1 MHVQPISTFRLFQEG
16 HLLRNSIAIFVLT
29 TLFYFIG
36 AELRLV
42 HELSLFWPL
51 NGVMAGVFARYVWLN
66 RLHYYAISYVAMLV
80 YDAITTEWG
89 LVSLAINFSNMMFIV
104 TVALLVARDKRL
116 GKNKYEPVSALR
128 LFNYC
133 LLAALLCAI
142 VGAIGSVSIDT
153 LDFWP
158 LLADWFSEQF
168 STGVL
173 IVPCML
179 TLAIPGV
186 LPRFKAE
193 QMMPAIALIV
203 SVIASVVIG
212 GAGSLAFPLPALIWC
227 AVRYTPQ
234 VTCLL
239 TFVTGAVE
247 VVLVANSVIDISV
260 GSPFSIPQMFSARL
274 GIATMAICPIMDTTI
289 IRGLNEKGEA
299 VSDARLIRSVNREI
313 SVYSEYDEFLKLAHN
328 PEMRFVFS
336 NTTEAGISYHAGD
349 KFDDAP
355 AVSYPAKLTRLLF
368 ERFSHFNGALDK
380 GWIIIPCEL
389 IDYNGDALRELVLRY
404 AQEWALPEAFI
415 QWLDQANSFC
425 STLVDRIVT
434 GYPRDEV
441 AKLEEEL
448 GYHDGFLDT
457 AEHFYLFVIQ
467 GPKSLATELRL
478 DKYPLNVLIVDDI
491 KPYKE
496 RKVAILNGAH
506 TALVPVAFQ
515 AGLDTVGEAMNDAE
529 ICAFVEK
536 AIYEEIIP
544 VLDLPRDE
552 LESFASAV
560 TGRFR
565 NPYIKHQLLSIA
577 LNGMT
582 KFRTRILPQLLAGQK
597 ANGTLPARLTFALA
611 ALIAF
616 YRGVRNGETYPVQ
629 DDAHWLERYQQ
640 LWSQYRDRVI
650 GTQELV
656 AIVLAEKDH
665 WEQDLTQVPGLV
677 EQVANDLDA
686 ILEKGMREAVRPLC

>member
-142 VGAIGSVSIDT
+142 VGAIGSVSIDS

-173 IVPCML
+173 M
-179 TLAIPGV
+179 
-186 LPRFKAE
+186 
-193 QMMPAIALIV
+193 
-203 SVIASVVIG
+203 VIASVVIG

-274 GIATMAICPIMDTTI
+274 GIATMAICPIM
-289 IRGLNEKGEA
+289 
-299 VSDARLIRSVNREI
+299 VSFSVAAIN
-313 SVYSEYDEFLKLAHN
+313 SLMKQV
-328 PEMRFVFS
+328 
-336 NTTEAGISYHAGD
+336 
-349 KFDDAP
+349 
-355 AVSYPAKLTRLLF
+355 
-368 ERFSHFNGALDK
+368 
-380 GWIIIPCEL
+380 
-389 IDYNGDALRELVLRY
+389 ALR
-404 AQEWALPEAFI
+404 ADF
-415 QWLDQANSFC
+415 DF
-425 STLVDRIVT
+425 
-434 GYPRDEV
+434 
-441 AKLEEEL
+441 
-448 GYHDGFLDT
+448 
-457 AEHFYLFVIQ
+457 
-467 GPKSLATELRL
+467 
-478 DKYPLNVLIVDDI
+478 
-491 KPYKE
+491 
-496 RKVAILNGAH
+496 
-506 TALVPVAFQ
+506 
-515 AGLDTVGEAMNDAE
+515 
-529 ICAFVEK
+529 
-536 AIYEEIIP
+536 
-544 VLDLPRDE
+544 
-552 LESFASAV
+552 
-560 TGRFR
+560 
-565 NPYIKHQLLSIA
+565 
-577 LNGMT
+577 
-582 KFRTRILPQLLAGQK
+582 
-597 ANGTLPARLTFALA
+597 
-611 ALIAF
+611 
-616 YRGVRNGETYPVQ
+616 
-629 DDAHWLERYQQ
+629 
-640 LWSQYRDRVI
+640 
-650 GTQELV
+650 
-656 AIVLAEKDH
+656 
-665 WEQDLTQVPGLV
+665 LTQVYSRSGLYEALKSPSLKQTQHLTVMLLDIDYFKSINDNYGHECGDKVLSVFAQHIQKIVGDKGLV
-677 EQVANDLDA
+677 ARMGGEEFAVAVPSVNPVDGLLMA
-686 ILEKGMREAVRPLC
+686 EKIRKGVELQPFTWQQKTLYLTVSIGVGSGCASYRTLTDDFNKLMVEADTCLYRSKKDGRNRTSTMRYGEEVV

>member
-133 LLAALLCAI
+133 LLA
-142 VGAIGSVSIDT
+142 
-153 LDFWP
+153 
-158 LLADWFSEQF
+158 DWFSEQF

-274 GIATMAICPIMDTTI
+274 GIATMAICPIM
-289 IRGLNEKGEA
+289 
-299 VSDARLIRSVNREI
+299 VSFSVAAIN
-313 SVYSEYDEFLKLAHN
+313 SLMKQV
-328 PEMRFVFS
+328 
-336 NTTEAGISYHAGD
+336 
-349 KFDDAP
+349 
-355 AVSYPAKLTRLLF
+355 
-368 ERFSHFNGALDK
+368 
-380 GWIIIPCEL
+380 
-389 IDYNGDALRELVLRY
+389 ALR
-404 AQEWALPEAFI
+404 ADF
-415 QWLDQANSFC
+415 DF
-425 STLVDRIVT
+425 
-434 GYPRDEV
+434 
-441 AKLEEEL
+441 
-448 GYHDGFLDT
+448 
-457 AEHFYLFVIQ
+457 
-467 GPKSLATELRL
+467 
-478 DKYPLNVLIVDDI
+478 
-491 KPYKE
+491 
-496 RKVAILNGAH
+496 
-506 TALVPVAFQ
+506 
-515 AGLDTVGEAMNDAE
+515 
-529 ICAFVEK
+529 
-536 AIYEEIIP
+536 
-544 VLDLPRDE
+544 
-552 LESFASAV
+552 
-560 TGRFR
+560 
-565 NPYIKHQLLSIA
+565 
-577 LNGMT
+577 
-582 KFRTRILPQLLAGQK
+582 
-597 ANGTLPARLTFALA
+597 
-611 ALIAF
+611 
-616 YRGVRNGETYPVQ
+616 
-629 DDAHWLERYQQ
+629 
-640 LWSQYRDRVI
+640 
-650 GTQELV
+650 
-656 AIVLAEKDH
+656 
-665 WEQDLTQVPGLV
+665 LTQVYSRSGLYEALKSPSLKQTQHLTVMLLDIDYFKSINDNYGHECGDKVLSVFAQHIQKIVGDKGLV
-677 EQVANDLDA
+677 ARMGGEEFAVAVPSVNPVDGLLMA
-686 ILEKGMREAVRPLC
+686 EKIRKGVELQPFTWQQKTLYLTVSIGVGSGCASYRTLTDDFNKLMVEADTCLYRSKKDGRNRTSTMRYGEEVV

>member
-274 GIATMAICPIMDTTI
+274 GIATMAICPIMVSFSVAAINSLMKQVALRAELAVERFDRRWNTERTVLLRLPQEDMCQTFGLPSSVKYESDGGPGIAQIMAFLMGSSEALKDRYDFMKFQVFQWLIGATDGHAKNFSVFIQAGGSYRLTPFYDI
-289 IRGLNEKGEA
+289 ISAFPVLGGTGIHI
-299 VSDARLIRSVNREI
+299 SD
-313 SVYSEYDEFLKLAHN
+313 LKLAMGLNASKGKKTAIDKIYPRHFLATAKVLKF
-328 PEMRFVFS
+328 PEVQMHEILSDFARM
-336 NTTEAGISYHAGD
+336 I
-349 KFDDAP
+349 P
-355 AVSYPAKLTRLLF
+355 A
-368 ERFSHFNGALDK
+368 ALDNVK
-380 GWIIIPCEL
+380 TSLPTDFPE
-389 IDYNGDALRELVLRY
+389 NVVTAVETNVLR
-404 AQEWALPEAFI
+404 LH
-415 QWLDQANSFC
+415 
-425 STLVDRIVT
+425 DRLSREY
-434 GYPRDEV
+434 G
-441 AKLEEEL
+441 
-448 GYHDGFLDT
+448 
-457 AEHFYLFVIQ
+457 
-467 GPKSLATELRL
+467 
-478 DKYPLNVLIVDDI
+478 I
-491 KPYKE
+491 K
-496 RKVAILNGAH
+496 
-506 TALVPVAFQ
+506 
-515 AGLDTVGEAMNDAE
+515 
-529 ICAFVEK
+529 
-536 AIYEEIIP
+536 
-544 VLDLPRDE
+544 
-552 LESFASAV
+552 
-560 TGRFR
+560 
-565 NPYIKHQLLSIA
+565 
-577 LNGMT
+577 
-582 KFRTRILPQLLAGQK
+582 
-597 ANGTLPARLTFALA
+597 
-611 ALIAF
+611 
-616 YRGVRNGETYPVQ
+616 
-629 DDAHWLERYQQ
+629 
-640 LWSQYRDRVI
+640 
-650 GTQELV
+650 
-656 AIVLAEKDH
+656 
-665 WEQDLTQVPGLV
+665 
-677 EQVANDLDA
+677 
-686 ILEKGMREAVRPLC
+686 

>member
-142 VGAIGSVSIDT
+142 VGAIGSVSIDS

-193 QMMPAIALIV
+193 QMIPAIALIV

-274 GIATMAICPIMDTTI
+274 GIATMAICPIM
-289 IRGLNEKGEA
+289 
-299 VSDARLIRSVNREI
+299 VSFSVAAINSLMKQVALRADFDFLTQ
-313 SVYSEYDEFLKLAHN
+313 VYSRSGLYEALKSPSLKQTQHLTVMLLDIDYFKSIN
-328 PEMRFVFS
+328 DNYGHEC
-336 NTTEAGISYHAGD
+336 GD
-349 KFDDAP
+349 KVLSVFAQHIQKI
-355 AVSYPAKLTRLLF
+355 V
-368 ERFSHFNGALDK
+368 GDK
-380 GWIIIPCEL
+380 G
-389 IDYNGDALRELVLRY
+389 LVARMGGEEF
-404 AQEWALPEAFI
+404 A
-415 QWLDQANSFC
+415 
-425 STLVDRIVT
+425 
-434 GYPRDEV
+434 V
-441 AKLEEEL
+441 A
-448 GYHDGFLDT
+448 
-457 AEHFYLFVIQ
+457 
-467 GPKSLATELRL
+467 
-478 DKYPLNVLIVDDI
+478 
-491 KPYKE
+491 
-496 RKVAILNGAH
+496 
-506 TALVPVAFQ
+506 
-515 AGLDTVGEAMNDAE
+515 
-529 ICAFVEK
+529 
-536 AIYEEIIP
+536 IIP

-616 YRGVRNGETYPVQ
+616 YRGERNGETYPVQ